1 MSGPSYQRVQVDF
14 NGRPLSI
21 ETGRMAKQ
29 AGGAALVQFGETVVL
44 VTATASSSP
53 REGIDFFPLTCDY
66 QEKTFAAG
74 KIPGGFF
81 KREGRP
87 AEKEILTSRLIDRPV
102 RPLFPKGFRCE
113 TQIIATVLSH
123 DKENDPDVLSIVGA
137 STALVLSDVP
147 WLGPIAAVRVGR
159 IGGRFVVNP
168 MTSQL
173 AESDL
178 NLIVA
183 GSRDAIVMVE
193 GGASMLP
200 DQVLLEALFAAH
212 EALQP
217 LIALQ
222 EQLQRQVGKLK
233 RTVTEAKTDGALEQ
247 QVRQLALPKLRAAL
261 ATSVKQ
267 DRYAA
272 LDAAR
277 QDVVSAVANGSP
289 ERAKE
294 VGDVFDRLT
303 RDVVRE
309 TIVHERRRIDGRG
322 LADIRPISCEVEVL
336 PRTHGSALFT
346 RGETQALVVTT
357 LGTSSDEQKIDAL
370 IGETYKKF
378 MLHYNFPPF
387 STGEVKFLRGPG
399 RREVGHG
406 ALAERALTPVLP
418 GEEEFPYTI
427 RIVSEV
433 LESNGSSSMATV
445 CGGSLSLMAAG
456 VPVKAPVAG
465 VAMGLIKEGD
475 EVRVL
480 SDILGDEDHLGDM
493 DFKVAGTEQGVTA
506 VQMDIKIGGVTRAVM
521 QQALE
526 EARTARLHILGV
538 MSRTLARPHSELSM
552 YAPRIITLH
561 IKPDRIRDLIG
572 PGGKVIRGITEETGV
587 KIDVE
592 DDGTVYVASADGTSM
607 QIAIDKIR
615 AVTAE
620 AEVGKVYRGTVRK
633 IVDFGA
639 FVEIFP
645 GTDGLVHISQ
655 LAHERVRK
663 VSDVLK
669 EGDVIDVKVL
679 EVDKSGKI
687 RLSRKETLK
696 KPADED
702 QEARP

>member
-1 MSGPSYQRVQVDF
+1 MSQPGHQRVQIEF
-14 NGRPLSI
+14 HGRPLTV
-21 ETGRMAKQ
+21 ETGRMARQ
-29 AGGAALVQFGETVVL
+29 AGGAALVQFSESVVL
-44 VTATASSSP
+44 VTATALATA

-102 RPLFPKGFRCE
+102 RPLFPKGFNCE
-113 TQIIATVLSH
+113 TQVIATVLSH
-123 DKENDPDVLSIVGA
+123 DRENDPDVLSMVGA

-147 WLGPIAAVRVGR
+147 WNGPIAAVRVGR
-159 IGGRFVVNP
+159 HAGRFVINP
-168 MTSQL
+168 TTSQL

-200 DQVLLEALFAAH
+200 EQVVLEALFAAH
-212 EALQP
+212 EGLQP

-222 EQLQRQVGKLK
+222 EELQRLVGKPK
-233 RTVTEAKTDGALEQ
+233 RAVAAPKVDTGLEQ
-247 QVRQLALPKLRAAL
+247 QVRESGLPKLRAGL
-261 ATSVKQ
+261 ANPVKQ
-267 DRYAA
+267 ERYAA

-277 QDVVSAVANGSP
+277 EEVVNTLANGSP

-294 VGDVFDRLT
+294 VGEVFDRVKKH
-303 RDVVRE
+303 VVRE
-309 TIVHERRRIDGRG
+309 TIVRERRRIDGRG
-322 LADIRPISCEVEVL
+322 PADVRPITCEVEVL

-370 IGETYKKF
+370 IGEPYKKF

-387 STGEVKFLRGPG
+387 STGEVKFLRSPG
-399 RREVGHG
+399 RREIGHG
-406 ALAERALTPVLP
+406 ALAERALAPVLP
-418 GEEEFPYTI
+418 TEEEFPYTI

-456 VPVKAPVAG
+456 VPVKAAVAG
-465 VAMGLIKEGD
+465 VAMGLIKEGG

-526 EARTARLHILGV
+526 QARTARLHILGI
-538 MSRTLARPHSELSM
+538 MNAKLSRPRGELST
-552 YAPRIITLH
+552 YAPRIITIH

-669 EGDVIDVKVL
+669 EGDVIDVKVP

-687 RLSRKETLK
+687 RLSRKEALK
-696 KPADED
+696 EEGQ
-702 QEARP
+702 QEAQR

>member
-147 WLGPIAAVRVGR
+147 WHGPIAAVRVGR

-222 EQLQRQVGKLK
+222 EQLQRQVGKPK

-267 DRYAA
+267 ERYAA

-322 LADIRPISCEVEVL
+322 LGDIRPISCEVEVL

>member
-44 VTATASSSP
+44 VTATA
-53 REGIDFFPLTCDY
+53 RTTARDGIDFVPLTCDY
-66 QEKTFAAG
+66 QEKPFAAG

-147 WLGPIAAVRVGR
+147 WHGPIAAVRVGR
-159 IGGRFVVNP
+159 IGGCFVVNP

-222 EQLQRQVGKLK
+222 EQLQRQVGKPK

-267 DRYAA
+267 ERYAA

-277 QDVVSAVANGSP
+277 QDVVSAVVNGSP

-309 TIVHERRRIDGRG
+309 TIVQERRRIDGRG
-322 LADIRPISCEVEVL
+322 LADIRPITCEVEVL

-346 RGETQALVVTT
+346 RGETQALVVAT

-387 STGEVKFLRGPG
+387 STGEVKFLRSPG
-399 RREVGHG
+399 RREIGHG
-406 ALAERALTPVLP
+406 ALAERALAPILP
-418 GEEEFPYTI
+418 SEEEFPYTI
-427 RIVSEV
+427 RIVSEI

-445 CGGSLSLMAAG
+445 CGGSLALIDGG
-456 VPVKAPVAG
+456 VPIKAAVAG
-465 VAMGLIKEGD
+465 LALGLIKEGA
-475 EVRVL
+475 EGRVL
-480 SDILGDEDHLGDM
+480 SEIPGHQDHLADI
-493 DFKVAGTEQGVTA
+493 DF
-506 VQMDIKIGGVTRAVM
+506 
-521 QQALE
+521 
-526 EARTARLHILGV
+526 
-538 MSRTLARPHSELSM
+538 
-552 YAPRIITLH
+552 
-561 IKPDRIRDLIG
+561 
-572 PGGKVIRGITEETGV
+572 
-587 KIDVE
+587 
-592 DDGTVYVASADGTSM
+592 
-607 QIAIDKIR
+607 
-615 AVTAE
+615 
-620 AEVGKVYRGTVRK
+620 
-633 IVDFGA
+633 
-639 FVEIFP
+639 
-645 GTDGLVHISQ
+645 
-655 LAHERVRK
+655 
-663 VSDVLK
+663 
-669 EGDVIDVKVL
+669 
-679 EVDKSGKI
+679 
-687 RLSRKETLK
+687 
-696 KPADED
+696 
-702 QEARP
+702 

>member
-1 MSGPSYQRVQVDF
+1 MSQPGYQRVQIEF
-14 NGRPLSI
+14 HGRTLTI

-29 AGGAALVQFGETVVL
+29 AGGAALVQLGESVVL
-44 VTATASSSP
+44 VTATALTTA

-87 AEKEILTSRLIDRPV
+87 AEKEIITSRLIDRPV
-102 RPLFPKGFRCE
+102 RPLFPKGFNCE

-123 DKENDPDVLSIVGA
+123 DKENDPDVLSLVGA

-147 WLGPIAAVRVGR
+147 WSGPIAAVRVGR
-159 IGGRFVVNP
+159 NAGRFLINP
-168 MTSQL
+168 TMSEL
-173 AESDL
+173 VESDL

-193 GGASMLP
+193 GGANMLP
-200 DQVLLEALFAAH
+200 EQVVLEALFAAH
-212 EALQP
+212 EGLQP

-222 EQLQRQVGKLK
+222 EELQRLVGKPK
-233 RTVTEAKTDGALEQ
+233 RAFAAPKLDADLEQ
-247 QVRQLALPKLRAAL
+247 QVRQIGLPKLRAGL
-261 ATSVKQ
+261 ANPVKQ
-267 DRYAA
+267 ERYAA
-272 LDAAR
+272 LDVAR
-277 QDVVSAVANGSP
+277 EEVVNALANGSP
-289 ERAKE
+289 ERVKE
-294 VGDVFDRLT
+294 VATLFDRLKK
-303 RDVVRE
+303 DVVRE

-322 LADIRPISCEVEVL
+322 PGDVRPITCEVEVL

-387 STGEVKFLRGPG
+387 STGEVKFLRSPG
-399 RREVGHG
+399 RREIGHG
-406 ALAERALTPVLP
+406 ALAERALAPVLP
-418 GEEEFPYTI
+418 TEEEFPYTI

-456 VPVKAPVAG
+456 VPVKAAVAG
-465 VAMGLIKEGD
+465 VAMGLIKEGE

-506 VQMDIKIGGVTRAVM
+506 VQMDIKMAGVTRAIM
-521 QQALE
+521 QEALDQAR
-526 EARTARLHILGV
+526 AARLHILGV
-538 MSRTLARPHSELSM
+538 MNQTLARPHSELSM
-552 YAPRIITLH
+552 HAPRIITLH

-572 PGGKVIRGITEETGV
+572 PGGKVIRGITEETGA

-592 DDGTVYVASADGTSM
+592 DDGTVYVASADGASM
-607 QIAIDKIR
+607 QRAIDKIR

-639 FVEIFP
+639 FVEILP

-655 LAHERVRK
+655 LSHERVRK

-679 EVDKSGKI
+679 EVDRSGKI

-696 KPADED
+696 KPSPGD

>member
-267 DRYAA
+267 ERYAA

-294 VGDVFDRLT
+294 VGDIFDRLT

-696 KPADED
+696 KPADGD

>member
-294 VGDVFDRLT
+294 VGDIFDRLT

>member
-1 MSGPSYQRVQVDF
+1 MSQSGPHKIQIDF
-14 NGRPLSI
+14 EGRPLTV
-21 ETGRMAKQ
+21 ETGRLARQ
-29 AGGAALVQFGETVVL
+29 AGGAALVRYGETVVL
-44 VTATASSSP
+44 VTATALASA

-87 AEKEILTSRLIDRPV
+87 AEKEILTSRLIDRPL
-102 RPLFPKGFRCE
+102 RPLFPAGFNCE
-113 TQIIATVLSH
+113 TQVIATVLSH
-123 DKENDPDVLSIVGA
+123 DRENDPDMLSLLGA
-137 STALVLSDVP
+137 STALVLSDIP
-147 WLGPIAAVRVGR
+147 WAGPIASVRIGR
-159 IGGRFVVNP
+159 IGGRFVLNP
-168 MTSQL
+168 TTSQL
-173 AESDL
+173 ASSDM
-178 NLIVA
+178 NIIVA

-193 GGASMLP
+193 GGAQMAPESE
-200 DQVLLEALFAAH
+200 LLEALFTAH
-212 EALQP
+212 AGLQP

-222 EQLQRQVGKLK
+222 DELRAKAGKPK
-233 RTVTEAKTDGALEQ
+233 RTFTPPAVDAALEK
-247 QVRQLALPKLRAAL
+247 QVRELALPKLKSAL
-261 ATSVKQ
+261 ATPGKHE
-267 DRYAA
+267 RYAA
-272 LDAAR
+272 LDTVKDEIVKALGGAE
-277 QDVVSAVANGSP
+277 G

-294 VGDVFDRLT
+294 VSHLVSRAKKH
-303 RDVVRE
+303 VVRE
-309 TIVHERRRIDGRG
+309 TIIHEGKRLDGRG
-322 LADIRPISCEVEVL
+322 LTDVRPITCEVEVL
-336 PRTHGSALFT
+336 PRTHGSAVFT
-346 RGETQALVVTT
+346 RGETQALVVST

-387 STGEVKFLRGPG
+387 STGEVKFLRSPG
-399 RREVGHG
+399 RREIGHG
-406 ALAERALTPVLP
+406 ALAERALAPVLP
-418 GEEEFPYTI
+418 PEDQFPYTI

-445 CGGSLSLMAAG
+445 CGGSLSLMDAG

-493 DFKVAGTEQGVTA
+493 DFKVAGTETGVTA
-506 VQMDIKIGGVTRAVM
+506 VQMDIKCTGVTRAIM

-526 EARTARLHILGV
+526 QARASRLHILGK
-538 MSRTLARPHSELSM
+538 MAEALPKPRTDLSS
-552 YAPRIITLH
+552 YAPRIVTIH

-572 PGGKVIRGITEETGV
+572 PGGKVIRAIVEETGV

-592 DDGTVYVASADGTSM
+592 DDGTVFVASADGEAM
-607 QIAIDKIR
+607 KKALDKIR
-615 AVTAE
+615 GITAE
-620 AEVGKVYRGTVRK
+620 AEVGKIYRGTVRK

-655 LAHERVRK
+655 LADERVRK
-663 VSDVLK
+663 VSDVIK
-669 EGDVIDVKVL
+669 EGDVIPVKVL

-687 RLSRKETLK
+687 RLSRKEAMK
-696 KPADED
+696 
-702 QEARP
+702 EAG

>member
-1 MSGPSYQRVQVDF
+1 MSQPGYQRVQIEF
-14 NGRPLSI
+14 HGRPLTV

-29 AGGAALVQFGETVVL
+29 AGGAALVQLGESVVL
-44 VTATASSSP
+44 VTATALTTA

-87 AEKEILTSRLIDRPV
+87 AEKEILTSRLIDRPL
-102 RPLFPKGFRCE
+102 RPLFPKGFNCE
-113 TQIIATVLSH
+113 TQVIATVLSH
-123 DKENDPDVLSIVGA
+123 DKENDPDVLSLLGA
-137 STALVLSDVP
+137 STALVLSDIP
-147 WLGPIAAVRVGR
+147 WSGPIAAVRIGR
-159 IGGRFVVNP
+159 LDGRFVINP
-168 MTSQL
+168 TTSQL
-173 AESDL
+173 ATSDM
-178 NLIVA
+178 NVIVA

-193 GGASMLP
+193 GGARMVPEAL
-200 DQVLLEALFAAH
+200 LLEALFAAH

-222 EQLQRQVGKLK
+222 ESLQRLVGKPK
-233 RTVTEAKTDGALEQ
+233 RSVTAPAVDPALER
-247 QVRQLALPKLRAAL
+247 QVREAALPSLRAAL
-261 ATSVKQ
+261 AKPGKQ
-267 DRYAA
+267 ERYDA
-272 LDAAR
+272 LDQAR
-277 QDVVSAVANGSP
+277 DEVVARLGEGTP
-289 ERAKE
+289 ERLKQVAAF
-294 VGDVFDRLT
+294 FDHLKK
-303 RDVVRE
+303 DVVRE
-309 TIVHERRRIDGRG
+309 AIVQQKRRLDGRG
-322 LADIRPISCEVEVL
+322 LADVRPITCEVEVL

-346 RGETQALVVTT
+346 RGETQALVVAT

-387 STGEVKFLRGPG
+387 STGEVKFLRSPG
-399 RREVGHG
+399 RREIGHG
-406 ALAERALTPVLP
+406 ALAERALAPILP
-418 GEEEFPYTI
+418 SEEEFPYTI
-427 RIVSEV
+427 RIVSEI

-445 CGGSLSLMAAG
+445 CGGSLALMDGG
-456 VPVKAPVAG
+456 VPIKAPVAG
-465 VAMGLIKEGD
+465 VAMGLIREGD

-493 DFKVAGTEQGVTA
+493 DFKVAGTETGITA
-506 VQMDIKIGGVTRAVM
+506 VQMDIKIAGVTRAIM
-521 QQALE
+521 LQALE
-526 EARTARLHILGV
+526 DARRARLHILGV
-538 MSRTLARPHSELSM
+538 MNQTLARPRGELSM
-552 YAPRIITLH
+552 HAPRIVTIH

-592 DDGTVYVASADGTSM
+592 DDGTVLVASSDGAAL
-607 QIAIDKIR
+607 QKALEKIR
-615 AVTAE
+615 GVTAE
-620 AEVGKVYRGTVRK
+620 AEVGKIYRGTVRK

-655 LAHERVRK
+655 LADERVRK

-669 EGDVIDVKVL
+669 EGDVISVKVL

-687 RLSRKETLK
+687 RLSRKEALK
-696 KPADED
+696 DAEQ
-702 QEARP
+702 QEAQR